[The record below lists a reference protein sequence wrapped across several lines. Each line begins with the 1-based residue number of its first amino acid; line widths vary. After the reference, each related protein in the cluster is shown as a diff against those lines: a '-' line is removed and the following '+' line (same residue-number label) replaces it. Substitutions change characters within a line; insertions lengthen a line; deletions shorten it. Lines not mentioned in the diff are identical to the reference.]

1 MPLAPSLTSSPNGAL
16 VVPFQAAIIPITTP
30 MAPPMVLRVV
40 VLVGV
45 MVMVV
50 VVVVVVMM
58 MVVGLVVV
66 PLEVVLPVVVLPVV
80 VPPVAVVLPP
90 LLLPLPLP
98 LLPLC
103 IGPGGGHSKRS
114 SFSAA
119 SRSRSSLA
127 TAAPPCEA
135 ASPVLLISQLAKRV
149 RLAC

>member
-1 MPLAPSLTSSPNGAL
+1 
-16 VVPFQAAIIPITTP
+16 
-30 MAPPMVLRVV
+30 MVLRVV

-45 MVMVV
+45 MVMVMV
-50 VVVVVVMM
+50 MMVVVVVMV

-66 PLEVVLPVVVLPVV
+66 LLEVVLPVV

-98 LLPLC
+98 LPLLPLC
-103 IGPGGGHSKRS
+103 TRPGGGHSKRS